1 VYVSQQI
8 DTWEYE
14 LMKQPTSRSISGTTN
29 KTTTALLL
37 VLLLFG
43 TQRRRPQ
50 QLVPSA
56 HSFGWVAVVVS
67 RPQLWDHSSVTRLKP
82 LGRPRSSWS
91 AVQPP
96 GTNQHNDHDNRHRRA
111 SAQGKINVFDA
122 KWNVM
127 FEKLQE
133 YKAVHGDCLV
143 PHRHTC
149 DDGTRLGI
157 WVVSQRRAPRYTSE
171 AAKRRGELRRQTLDS
186 IGFVWIVN
194 ERNRQLSPES
204 GQYASAAERFNARW
218 NAMFEKLQEYKEVHG
233 HCLVPYEYECA
244 DRMKLG
250 YWVSRQRRAGS
261 SDNKTNPMRRQA
273 LDAIG
278 FVWQVREPTYTLDE
292 RWNGMFQ
299 RLQEYQAAQGDC
311 LVPRNYVTKDKNLG
325 SWVQTQ
331 RQELASGKLF
341 KVLYK
346 DRLEKLQSIGFVL
359 RALPDD
365 SSKSRWTRLFGQ
377 LVEYQRQHG
386 DCLVSER
393 YSKDQVLW
401 NFVKRLRAY
410 GDTLSRDR
418 REQLD
423 AIGFV
428 WDAKE
433 ASWNDKFRELQ
444 RFQRQHGHC
453 SSPREQH
460 DTEYPGLRKWVQH
473 QRGNRHTMD
482 TGRIRQLDSIGFV
495 WDGREATINAKWN
508 DMFEQLRQ
516 YQTMHGVC
524 NVPRGY
530 DDKLARWMDRQLETR
545 TNLLPDRHA
554 KLQSIGFFC

>member
-1 VYVSQQI
+1 
-8 DTWEYE
+8 
-14 LMKQPTSRSISGTTN
+14 M
-29 KTTTALLL
+29 TTT
-37 VLLLFG
+37 
-43 TQRRRPQ
+43 TRRYSTKSRT
-50 QLVPSA
+50 
-56 HSFGWVAVVVS
+56 SFVGDYS
-67 RPQLWDHSSVTRLKP
+67 KR
-82 LGRPRSSWS
+82 
-91 AVQPP
+91 
-96 GTNQHNDHDNRHRRA
+96 NE
-111 SAQGKINVFDA
+111 
-122 KWNVM
+122 KWNGQ

-143 PHRHTC
+143 PQRYQC
-149 DDGTRLGI
+149 DDGTRLGQ
-157 WVVSQRRAPRYTSE
+157 WVKGQRRD
-171 AAKRRGELRRQTLDS
+171 GERLGEQRRQALDS

-194 ERNRQLSPES
+194 ERGRQLSPES

-218 NAMFEKLQEYKEVHG
+218 NAMFEKLQEYKIVHE
-233 HCLVPYEYECA
+233 HCLVPSKYECA
-244 DRMKLG
+244 DGMKLG
-250 YWVSRQRRAGS
+250 DWVSRQRRAGS
-261 SDNKTNPMRRQA
+261 SDNKTNLMRRQA
-273 LDAIG
+273 LDDIG
-278 FVWQVREPTYTLDE
+278 FVWQVREPKYTLDE
-292 RWNGMFQ
+292 RWNDMFQ
-299 RLQEYQAAQGDC
+299 RLQEYQAAHGDS
-311 LVPRNYVTKDKNLG
+311 LVPNDYVAEDKKPL
-325 SWVQTQ
+325 SVWVHTQ
-331 RQELASGKLF
+331 RSELASGKLF
-341 KVLYK
+341 KNRYQ

-365 SSKSRWTRLFGQ
+365 SDDSRWTRLFGQ
-377 LVEYQRQHG
+377 LVEYQQQHG

-393 YSKDQVLW
+393 YSEDQVLW
-401 NFVKRLRAY
+401 KFVKRLR
-410 GDTLSRDR
+410 DKRLTLSRDR

-423 AIGFV
+423 TIGFV
-428 WDAKE
+428 WDAQE
-433 ASWNDKFRELQ
+433 ASWNDKFRELR

-453 SSPREQH
+453 LVSRIQH